1 MNLSE
6 LSYSRGVFA
15 NFFLSSLKI
24 VKSDGHLRMY
34 IRTVNQTSQ
43 YYIMNHGKIT
53 NAGKRKHIVA
63 MWNKHQKANGR
74 TVATAYI
81 QRPLPY
87 AQA

>member
-1 MNLSE
+1 MNVSE

-43 YYIMNHGKIT
+43 YYIMNRGKIT

-63 MWNKHQKANGR
+63 MWNKAQKANGR
-74 TVATAYI
+74 TDAASYM
-81 QRPLPY
+81 QRLLPY